1 MDSGCHVRAGSVT
14 IGNDLPFVLIS
25 GPCQIENRDHAFFVA
40 ERLLTMTTRRG
51 IGFIY
56 KSSFD
61 KANRTSLDGARGA
74 GMDEGLQILD
84 DVRSRLGC
92 PVLTD
97 VHLPDQCPAVAGAVD
112 VLQIPAFLNR
122 QTDLLRA
129 AGKTGKAVHIK
140 KGQFMAPEDMGYAV
154 EKVQSADGGGD
165 ILVCERGVC
174 FGYHDLVVDMR
185 GLVQMRE
192 LGVGVVF
199 DATHSTQ
206 RPSLGDSSGG
216 DRLYTLP
223 LARAAA
229 SVGVNGI
236 FFEIHPQPQ
245 EALSDAATQLPLEQA
260 EEFMYQTLQFHRMQ
274 VKLDGIIPN
283 EQSIS
288 L

>member
-61 KANRTSLDGARGA
+61 KANRTSFDGARGA

-112 VLQIPAFLNR
+112 VLQIPAFLCR
-122 QTDLLRA
+122 QTDLLVA
-129 AGKTGKAVHIK
+129 AAKTGKTVNVK
-140 KGQFMAPEDMGYAV
+140 KGQFLAPWDMAHVVNKITASGNSHVMV
-154 EKVQSADGGGD
+154 T
-165 ILVCERGVC
+165 ERGTS
-174 FGYHDLVVDMR
+174 FGYNTLVSDMR
-185 GLVQMRE
+185 AIPQLAVDGTP
-192 LGVGVVF
+192 VVF
-199 DATHSTQ
+199 DATHSVQ
-206 RPSLGDSSGG
+206 QPGGRGGASGG
-216 DRLYTLP
+216 QREYVPLLAQAAVAVGVAAVFMESHEEPDRAPSDGATMMALDDMPVLLDRL
-223 LARAAA
+223 LA
-229 SVGVNGI
+229 I
-236 FFEIHPQPQ
+236 
-245 EALSDAATQLPLEQA
+245 D
-260 EEFMYQTLQFHRMQ
+260 
-274 VKLDGIIPN
+274 
-283 EQSIS
+283 S
-288 L
+288 LTKGRKP

>member
-112 VLQIPAFLNR
+112 VLQIPAFLCR
-122 QTDLLRA
+122 QTDLLVA
-129 AGKTGKAVHIK
+129 AAKTGKTVNVK
-140 KGQFMAPEDMGYAV
+140 KGQFLAPWDMAHVVNKITASGNPHVMV
-154 EKVQSADGGGD
+154 T
-165 ILVCERGVC
+165 ERGTS
-174 FGYHDLVVDMR
+174 FGYNTLVSDMR
-185 GLVQMRE
+185 AIPQLAVDGTP
-192 LGVGVVF
+192 VVF
-199 DATHSTQ
+199 DATHSVQ
-206 RPSLGDSSGG
+206 QPGGRGGASGG
-216 DRLYTLP
+216 QREYVPLLAQAAVAVGVAAVFMESHEEPDRAPSDGATMMALDDMPVLLDRL
-223 LARAAA
+223 LA
-229 SVGVNGI
+229 I
-236 FFEIHPQPQ
+236 
-245 EALSDAATQLPLEQA
+245 D
-260 EEFMYQTLQFHRMQ
+260 
-274 VKLDGIIPN
+274 
-283 EQSIS
+283 S
-288 L
+288 LTKGRTP